1 MTFRAAWLFA
11 AVLCLTGCSDS
22 DDSRA
27 CSPVDPVQINLGGNR
42 YAIPASYQ
50 PHFKHGDGRDK
61 TFHVFSQN
69 YYQDGKRLKY
79 RYCKRDGHQD
89 VDGIGFYLESE
100 TSRKNDGY
108 DTRDAIVSR
117 NAPRFP
123 GLQHV
128 TMIAIDNIPSSNEW
142 MKEGQFVEGM
152 TLSEDGQYYYR
163 DRYEHPNGIC
173 ERQLISVNPSIFG
186 GKISASCTS
195 PTINP
200 NTVFWRLYIGADALG
215 KPNGSIKID
224 INGKSFADWDP
235 ILQDVKSFIDSMREQ
250 GR

>member
-1 MTFRAAWLFA
+1 MMFRAAGLFA
-11 AVLCLTGCSDS
+11 AVLCLAGCSDS

-50 PHFKHGDGRDK
+50 PHFKHKDGRNK

-100 TSRKNDGY
+100 TGRKNDGY
-108 DTRDAIVSR
+108 DTRDAIIKRLS
-117 NAPRFP
+117 PQLP
-123 GLQHV
+123 ELESV
-128 TMIAIDNIPSSNEW
+128 TMITIDNIPSSNEW
-142 MKEGQFVEGM
+142 MNEGRFVEGM
-152 TLSEDGQYYYR
+152 TLSESERYHYR
-163 DRYEHPNGIC
+163 SSPVRTGRTCD
-173 ERQLISVNPSIFG
+173 QDLISVYPTIFG
-186 GKISASCTS
+186 GKIRATCMSAVVQ
-195 PTINP
+195 PHTIW
-200 NTVFWRLYIGADALG
+200 WRLYIGADGLG
-215 KPNGSIKID
+215 KPHGSLTVDIKD
-224 INGKSFADWDP
+224 RAPEEWDP